1 MVVCIL
7 VQVFV
12 LLQKDYNLKAVRD
25 EICRRFSS
33 LVETSQM
40 IVREDLFLDAL
51 DMSGETLQLLR
62 DVILDHGQSYPNFG
76 EVLPTNWLELQGK
89 LDLMRKKGKRII
101 QYSELEDANAT
112 LKEPLSK
119 DQLELF
125 VSFQHNS
132 GLLLHFNEP
141 HLMHIVVLDPKLII
155 DATKS
160 IITCPRFAL
169 DIWGKKEWQEMVA
182 TGRVEENYIKRVWRK
197 RDKRVLFKHWE
208 YLLLVMKKLD
218 IITRPKIYLEGSDVN
233 VPVSFYY
240 VPCMLQRQPEARK
253 DNEGDI
259 TMSFRFR
266 EIDILPPA
274 IYNRYVASCLAL
286 WQVEDG
292 RLYDGMVA
300 LRSGPLHVV
309 VIRREHGSITVSVRH
324 KKDTSRVDLNLMRS
338 LRQFTGQTL
347 QRVISLYN
355 TEQGDD
361 ESFFKI
367 GYNDNAISRG
377 LGPDDEKARTSI

>member
-1 MVVCIL
+1 
-7 VQVFV
+7 
-12 LLQKDYNLKAVRD
+12 
-25 EICRRFSS
+25 
-33 LVETSQM
+33 M

-51 DMSGETLQLLR
+51 DMSEENLQLLR
-62 DVILDHGQSYPNFG
+62 NVILDHGQSYPDFG
-76 EVLPTNWLELQGK
+76 EMLPKQWLELQAK
-89 LDLMRKKGKRII
+89 LDLMRKKRKRII
-101 QYSELEDANAT
+101 QYSKLEDANASLT
-112 LKEPLSK
+112 EPLSPE
-119 DQLELF
+119 DLHLF

-141 HLMHIVVLDPKLII
+141 HLLHIIVIDPKLII

-160 IITCPRFAL
+160 IITCPRFVFNL
-169 DIWGKKEWQEMVA
+169 WGKEEWQQMVS
-182 TGRVEENYIKRVWRK
+182 TGRVDEEYIKKVWRK
-197 RDKRVLFKHWE
+197 RDKSVLYKHWE
-208 YLLLVMKKLD
+208 YLILVMKKLD
-218 IITRPKIYLEGSDVN
+218 IITRPKIYLDGSDTN
-233 VPVSFYY
+233 VQVSFYY
-240 VPCMLQRQPEARK
+240 VPCMLQRQHEDREEY
-253 DNEGDI
+253 EGEL

-292 RLYDGMVA
+292 WLYDGMVA
-300 LRSGPLHVV
+300 LRSGPQHVL
-309 VIRREHGSITVSVRH
+309 VIRRDPGRITVSVRH
-324 KKDTSRVDLNLMRS
+324 RTDTSMVDLNLVRS

-367 GYNDNAISRG
+367 GYNDNVISRG
-377 LGPDDEKARTSI
+377 LGPDDEKACTSV

>member
-1 MVVCIL
+1 MV
-7 VQVFV
+7 Q
-12 LLQKDYNLKAVRD
+12 
-25 EICRRFSS
+25 
-33 LVETSQM
+33 TSQLV
-40 IVREDLFLDAL
+40 VREDLFIDAL
-51 DMSGETLQLLR
+51 NMSRKTLKLLR
-62 DVILDHGQSYPNFG
+62 NVILDQGQCYPEFG
-76 EVLPTNWLELQGK
+76 EMLPTQWLELQAK
-89 LDLMRKKGKRII
+89 LDLMRRKGKRII
-101 QYSELEDANAT
+101 QYSELEEANAA

-160 IITCPRFAL
+160 IITCPRFVL
-169 DIWGKKEWQEMVA
+169 DLWGKEEWQQMVV
-182 TGRVEENYIKRVWRK
+182 TGRVEEDYITRVWKK
-197 RDKRVLFKHWE
+197 RDKSVLFKHWE
-208 YLLLVMKKLD
+208 YLILVLKKLD
-218 IITRPKIYLEGSDVN
+218 IITRPKIYLDGFDNN

-240 VPCMLQRQPEARK
+240 VPCMLQRQPEGRENK
-253 DNEGDI
+253 EGDI

-286 WQVEDG
+286 WQVEG
-292 RLYDGMVA
+292 GELYDGMVA
-300 LRSGPLHVV
+300 LRSGPQHIL
-309 VIRREHGSITVSVRH
+309 VIRREPGRITVSVRH
-324 KKDTSRVDLNLMRS
+324 KTDAGKIDLNLVRS

-355 TEQGDD
+355 TDRKDED
-361 ESFFKI
+361 ESSFKI

-377 LGPDDEKARTSI
+377 LGPDDEKA

>member
-1 MVVCIL
+1 
-7 VQVFV
+7 
-12 LLQKDYNLKAVRD
+12 
-25 EICRRFSS
+25 
-33 LVETSQM
+33 M

-51 DMSGETLQLLR
+51 DMSEETLQLLR
-62 DVILDHGQSYPNFG
+62 NVILDHGQSYPDFG
-76 EVLPTNWLELQGK
+76 EVLPTQWLELQGK
-89 LDLMRKKGKRII
+89 LDLMRKKGKRLI
-101 QYSELEDANAT
+101 QYSELEDANAAIT
-112 LKEPLSK
+112 EPLSTE
-119 DQLELF
+119 QLELF

-141 HLMHIVVLDPKLII
+141 HLMHIIVIDPKLII

-160 IITCPRFAL
+160 IITCPRFVL
-169 DIWGKKEWQEMVA
+169 DLWRKEEWQQMVS
-182 TGRVEENYIKRVWRK
+182 TGRVEEEYIKKVWRK
-197 RDKRVLFKHWE
+197 RDKSVLLKHWE
-208 YLLLVMKKLD
+208 YLILVMKKLD
-218 IITRPKIYLEGSDVN
+218 IITRPKIYLDGSDTN

-240 VPCMLQRQPEARK
+240 VPCMLQRQPEDME
-253 DNEGDI
+253 DNEGEI

-300 LRSGPLHVV
+300 LRSGPQHVL
-309 VIRREHGSITVSVRH
+309 VIQREPGRITVSVRH
-324 KKDTSRVDLNLMRS
+324 KTDACKIDLNLVRS

-347 QRVISLYN
+347 QRIISLYN
-355 TEQGDD
+355 TKEGDD
-361 ESFFKI
+361 ENFFKI
-367 GYNDNAISRG
+367 GYNDNAVSRG